1 MNSDEAAWRELIARY
16 DAPADTLPARPPWP
30 EAEDLPD
37 SPASPQPTG
46 SAPSPGLSP
55 GSSAPPATP
64 PASPLP
70 DGPLPDGPPAG
81 QPLPGS
87 PLPPASA
94 GRARIVRS
102 AAPPPQPP
110 ALADSDRDRDDGD
123 RYIPPPPPPLPAL
136 DPLAKGAWAALCGGP
151 AYLLIATFL
160 GWQIPSWAALLAV
173 AAFIGGFAII
183 ILRMNDRP
191 PSDDDPHNG
200 AVL

>member
-1 MNSDEAAWRELIARY
+1 VNSDEAAWRELIARY

-102 AAPPPQPP
+102 AAPPP
-110 ALADSDRDRDDGD
+110 
-123 RYIPPPPPPLPAL
+123 PPPPLPAL